1 MSVSNLKQIAEMY
14 CENPTNITSLYINGK
29 RYSKDEIIDIAKTY
43 CKDEFCLEHKS
54 TTNDTEKEDDTFIST
69 MNISKDLFSNKL
81 KDWTHGDP
89 F

>member
-54 TTNDTEKEDDTFIST
+54 TTNDTEKEDTDKEENRHRDLMRSFKK
-69 MNISKDLFSNKL
+69 NIRDL
-81 KDWTHGDP
+81 KDMS
-89 F
+89 